1 MFCAVCREFDA
12 KQKKNGSKIW
22 NSIPNVRCRT
32 TTIEKHLK
40 SEKHEEAMFAHN
52 RRKTSYYDADEN
64 KKVNSLKND
73 VYIKVFQSL
82 YWLAKEEMPSTKI
95 TSLLTLVENLGVND
109 IKHFETRS
117 EPVLRKMLLL
127 IATTI
132 VEDIVEKIK
141 ESELYGFLTD
151 EVTDISNICQLVSF
165 VKFFDTEKGQTD
177 TVFLDCSDPLSYSLD
192 SSPNALLHA

>member
-1 MFCAVCREFDA
+1 MR
-12 KQKKNGSKIW
+12 KKI
-22 NSIPNVRCRT
+22 
-32 TTIEKHLK
+32 
-40 SEKHEEAMFAHN
+40 
-52 RRKTSYYDADEN
+52 

-73 VYIKVFQSL
+73 VYFKVFQSL

-95 TSLLTLVENLGVND
+95 TSLLTLVEKLGVND

-141 ESELYGFLTD
+141 ESEVYGFF
-151 EVTDISNICQLVSF
+151 N
-165 VKFFDTEKGQTD
+165 G
-177 TVFLDCSDPLSYSLD
+177 
-192 SSPNALLHA
+192 